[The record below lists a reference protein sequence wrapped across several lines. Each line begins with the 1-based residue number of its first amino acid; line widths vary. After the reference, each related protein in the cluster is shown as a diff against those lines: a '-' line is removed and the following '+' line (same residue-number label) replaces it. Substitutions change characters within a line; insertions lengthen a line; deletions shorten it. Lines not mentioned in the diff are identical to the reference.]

1 VCQNMARADKSARI
15 AAAIAAIQSGEI
27 KDYSKAAAKFNV
39 DRMMI
44 SKQIR
49 GLTKLRKDADSF

>member
-1 VCQNMARADKSARI
+1 MARADKSARI